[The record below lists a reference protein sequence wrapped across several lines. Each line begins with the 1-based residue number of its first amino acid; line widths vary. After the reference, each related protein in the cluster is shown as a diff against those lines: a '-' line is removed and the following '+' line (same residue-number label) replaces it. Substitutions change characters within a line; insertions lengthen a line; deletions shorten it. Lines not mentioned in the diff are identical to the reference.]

1 MCNDITR
8 RPAQHVADFVKAHRE
23 RAFQRRDDRLVRV
36 GTVGRTHAAAEG
48 RHVRQRDEELDA
60 LRSRRQRRD
69 AVRTVLA
76 KRRVDLHE
84 QVEERRRNLLQRSVE
99 TTIQ

>member
-1 MCNDITR
+1 MRNDIAW

-23 RAFQRRDDRLVRV
+23 GAF
-36 GTVGRTHAAAEG
+36 
-48 RHVRQRDEELDA
+48 
-60 LRSRRQRRD
+60 QRRD

-84 QVEERRRNLLQRSVE
+84 QVEERRRNLLQRSEE
-99 TTIQ
+99 TTIQQTCTATHCEEPELTTSVLRSAISQ